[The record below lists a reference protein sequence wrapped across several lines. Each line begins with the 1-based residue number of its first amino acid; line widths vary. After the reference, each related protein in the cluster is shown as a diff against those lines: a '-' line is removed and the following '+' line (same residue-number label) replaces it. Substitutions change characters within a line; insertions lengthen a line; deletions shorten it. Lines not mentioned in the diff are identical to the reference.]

1 MGLLATLKDRINEDY
16 GKLSGIK
23 QANDH
28 DPALI
33 EFLNKECK
41 MVLEHKDGS
50 FMDHLQFGNE
60 YVAEHMP
67 GYSGRPLMLHSI
79 MGIGNNYMPCPADK
93 MEKLESLLTPFEWRH
108 VEAFPAMVRIW
119 DGGKLPEELL
129 SCSPEKLK
137 KIKGIAFHRVCPKH
151 DNKEVYMDADDLWIH
166 LNYQLVHNID
176 FFPAA
181 FWGEQASRPATE
193 KDDPSLLIFRIYCDE
208 LTTVLKRVDK
218 MLCNINFEPS
228 ISVKGAIPESCS
240 VKRRTARWEK
250 VSAKIGHTLD
260 YNIHWEDSDA
270 RPKL

>member
-1 MGLLATLKDRINEDY
+1 
-16 GKLSGIK
+16 
-23 QANDH
+23 
-28 DPALI
+28 
-33 EFLNKECK
+33 
-41 MVLEHKDGS
+41 
-50 FMDHLQFGNE
+50 
-60 YVAEHMP
+60 MP

-79 MGIGNNYMPCPADK
+79 MGIGNNYMPCPPDK
-93 MEKLESLLTPFEWRH
+93 VEKLESLLTPFEWRH

-119 DGGKLPEELL
+119 DGGRLPEELL
-129 SCSPEKLK
+129 GYGPEKLR
-137 KIKGIAFHRVCPKH
+137 KIKGIAFHRVGPKH
-151 DNKEVYMDADDLWIH
+151 DNKEVYLDADDFWVQ

-218 MLCNINFEPS
+218 LLCKINFEPD

-260 YNIHWEDSDA
+260 YKIHWEEDAA